1 MGKSIVRSMSEEY
14 VATQTP
20 AAMVRDY
27 LAGMTDDYFLRQ
39 AEAIGC
45 EIPERICLPN

>member
-1 MGKSIVRSMSEEY
+1 M
-14 VATQTP
+14 VAHSP

-27 LAGMTDDYFLRQ
+27 LAGMTDAYFLRQ

-45 EIPERICLPN
+45 EIPERICLPE